1 MKLLLISHGNLA
13 KEVFNVLNMITG
25 STENVSYMTLPYGV
39 DLEAYK
45 SEIIKHIEESDQI
58 LILADLFGG
67 SPFMI
72 ASKIYG
78 TGKYNDKM
86 AIVTGMNLPMV
97 LEVTSQMND
106 KTLDE
111 LKKLAVEIGKEGI
124 VDLSEKFE

>member
-1 MKLLLISHGNLA
+1 MIS
-13 KEVFNVLNMITG
+13 
-25 STENVSYMTLPYGV
+25 SR
-39 DLEAYK
+39 
-45 SEIIKHIEESDQI
+45 
-58 LILADLFGG
+58 
-67 SPFMI
+67 
-72 ASKIYG
+72 IYG
-78 TGKYNDKM
+78 SGKYNDKM